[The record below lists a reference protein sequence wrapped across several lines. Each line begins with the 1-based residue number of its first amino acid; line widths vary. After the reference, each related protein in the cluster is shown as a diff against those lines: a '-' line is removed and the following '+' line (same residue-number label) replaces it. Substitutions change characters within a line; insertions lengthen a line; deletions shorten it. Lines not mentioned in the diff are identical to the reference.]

1 MGDLA
6 GLREEPIFVLGAMG
20 RHSMFRGGGISCQ
33 NCSRSP
39 VAGTGKYVENQTK
52 QNEAPYTR
60 THRGH
65 ASTTTANNRLGVCGV
80 TTSSSAP
87 ISSTE
92 SNPQW
97 TRGRP
102 FICDYVPR
110 IFMCR
115 RGLLWRSPG
124 PKRHSLAGT
133 ICVSRRNLRRPSDP
147 NTM

>member
-6 GLREEPIFVLGAMG
+6 GLREEPTFVLGVMG

-52 QNEAPYTR
+52 QNEAPYT
-60 THRGH
+60 HPHGGH

-102 FICDYVPR
+102 FIRELRPKDLYVLERPALEITWTQKAQLSWHR
-110 IFMCR
+110 
-115 RGLLWRSPG
+115 LHKQTKPQT
-124 PKRHSLAGT
+124 SL
-133 ICVSRRNLRRPSDP
+133 
-147 NTM
+147 